1 MRPKARS
8 ILRDRQG
15 LSMILV
21 LCIGAVFVSLSA
33 ALVYAASVLT
43 ANANRQL
50 LEQEVY
56 QLATGFSDVLGE
68 ELNDATSSFA
78 KFVNN
83 TYMTSEFYGNDPF
96 EQEAPKPTTFD
107 ATLSADGSDGADEIH
122 VTLRRRPGE
131 EADKLNLN
139 SSVVGL
145 SISSGDDQWH
155 TVLSNWENDSYKLVD
170 MQLDV
175 TVTVKKDGESF
186 SYTATY
192 DRAVH
197 YDVSYYTLDS
207 ATTHYTW
214 SNDNPNTFNPPA
226 GGDTVTII
234 PGSEAKR
241 IVPHFNT
248 NSPEGITYTRGVK
261 QRTTTTQE

>member
-1 MRPKARS
+1 
-8 ILRDRQG
+8 
-15 LSMILV
+15 
-21 LCIGAVFVSLSA
+21 
-33 ALVYAASVLT
+33 
-43 ANANRQL
+43 
-50 LEQEVY
+50 
-56 QLATGFSDVLGE
+56 
-68 ELNDATSSFA
+68 
-78 KFVNN
+78 
-83 TYMTSEFYGNDPF
+83 MTSEFYGNDPF

-145 SISSGDDQWH
+145 SISSGDGQWQ

>member
-1 MRPKARS
+1 M
-8 ILRDRQG
+8 
-15 LSMILV
+15 
-21 LCIGAVFVSLSA
+21 
-33 ALVYAASVLT
+33 
-43 ANANRQL
+43 
-50 LEQEVY
+50 
-56 QLATGFSDVLGE
+56 
-68 ELNDATSSFA
+68 
-78 KFVNN
+78 
-83 TYMTSEFYGNDPF
+83 
-96 EQEAPKPTTFD
+96 
-107 ATLSADGSDGADEIH
+107 
-122 VTLRRRPGE
+122 
-131 EADKLNLN
+131 
-139 SSVVGL
+139 
-145 SISSGDDQWH
+145 SISSGDGQWH

-186 SYTATY
+186 SYTVTY

-226 GGDTVTII
+226 GGDTVTITQ
-234 PGSEAKR
+234 GSEAKR

-248 NSPEGITYTRGVK
+248 KSPEGITYTRGVK